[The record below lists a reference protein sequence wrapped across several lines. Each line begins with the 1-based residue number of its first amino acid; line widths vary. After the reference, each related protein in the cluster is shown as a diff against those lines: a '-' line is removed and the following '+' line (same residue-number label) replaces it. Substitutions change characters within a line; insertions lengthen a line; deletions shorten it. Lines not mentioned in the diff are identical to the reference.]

1 MAIMIIDD
9 KHLEDIADA
18 IRGKNGT
25 TDTYKPRE
33 MADAIT
39 ALSSGGGTSGD
50 AVANYPKITNVLH
63 YTANDFEYYGPNS
76 SRVHF
81 KVGSLTR
88 YMIDTSIY
96 DYDVVLTLKY
106 KYFPPLTYTP
116 GEVPDGAIINYWL
129 DPVFT
134 ETVVNENTIID
145 GWGVP
150 CPTIAGYT
158 KLGYIADLMLSSDG
172 ALTETAT
179 ITIPANV
186 NTVCIQSMIS
196 EAANNPSTGKMS
208 LSGEYG
214 NGRLDLYDFMI
225 QGV

>member
-9 KHLEDIADA
+9 KHFEDIADA
-18 IRGKNGT
+18 IRGKNGS

-33 MADAIT
+33 MAEAIT
-39 ALSSGGGTSGD
+39 AISSGGGTSGD

-63 YTANDFEYYGPNS
+63 YTADKFEYYMNG
-76 SRVHF
+76 SRVNF
-81 KVGSLTR
+81 GVGSLTR

-96 DYDVVLTLKY
+96 DYDVVLTFKY

-116 GEVPDGAIINYWL
+116 GEVPDGARINYWL

-158 KLGYIADLMLSSDG
+158 KLGYITDLMLSSGG

-186 NTVCIQSMIS
+186 NTVCIQSIIS
-196 EAANNPSTGKMS
+196 EAGNNPDTGAMT
-208 LSGEYG
+208 LSGEQG
-214 NGRLDLYDFMI
+214 SGRLDLYDFMI